1 MISKLNN
8 EAMRQCYL
16 ESDILAEFMDIR
28 VTFTKF
34 ESRNLIKRLFLGVFV
49 SLFLCHFLVFVVSCG
64 AVVHEQLKKTSGE
77 NCAQTQC
84 RRQRMTLSRESA
96 LEKKG

>member
-1 MISKLNN
+1 
-8 EAMRQCYL
+8 
-16 ESDILAEFMDIR
+16 MDIR